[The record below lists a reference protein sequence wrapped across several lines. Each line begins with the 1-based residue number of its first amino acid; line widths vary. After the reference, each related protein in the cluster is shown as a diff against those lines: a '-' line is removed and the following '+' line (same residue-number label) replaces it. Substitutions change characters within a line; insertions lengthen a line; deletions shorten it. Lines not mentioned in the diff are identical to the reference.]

1 MRKKAIGID
10 LGTTNSVMAVVR
22 EDVPE
27 IIPMGTNDDQVLRS
41 AVYFSNIGGKN
52 HVSFGKEAIERG
64 TEIGSTENLNLTSNV
79 ILVVRLPVTHRIIHV
94 LILLFFQPWF

>member
-52 HVSFGKEAIERG
+52 HVS
-64 TEIGSTENLNLTSNV
+64 
-79 ILVVRLPVTHRIIHV
+79 
-94 LILLFFQPWF
+94 

>member
-22 EDVPE
+22 EDMPE

-41 AVYFSNIGGKN
+41 AVYFSNIGGQN

-64 TEIGSTENLNLTSNV
+64 QKSEVQKILNLTLNV
-79 ILVVRLPVTHRIIHV
+79 ILGVQLPVIHQTTHV
-94 LILLFFQPWF
+94 SILLFFLPWF

>member
-41 AVYFSNIGGKN
+41 AVYFSNISGQN
-52 HVSFGKEAIERG
+52 HVSLVKKLSSVGQKSEVQK
-64 TEIGSTENLNLTSNV
+64 TLNLTSNV
-79 ILVVRLPVTHRIIHV
+79 TSGVRLLVIHQTTHV
-94 LILLFFQPWF
+94 SILLFFRPWF